1 MILRLRNALTSS
13 DIAKPTSAQRV
24 RPIEGQFLHS
34 PTQRKVVFCLGGWSE
49 RMCAMIRKVSN
60 VEFVVPTVF
69 AVALAI
75 VLSIGAIYLTEIL
88 LGPIEPVE
96 AHQSVAGNCG
106 ITELP
111 NPDGRLSRVHLLLS
125 GMK

>member
-1 MILRLRNALTSS
+1 VLS
-13 DIAKPTSAQRV
+13 RV
-24 RPIEGQFLHS
+24 QFS
-34 PTQRKVVFCLGGWSE
+34 IPRLGGTWSSVSGLVKA
-49 RMCAMIRKVSN
+49 MSAMIRKVRN

-75 VLSIGAIYLTEIL
+75 VLSIGAIYLTEIF
-88 LGPIEPVE
+88 LGPIERVE
-96 AHQSVAGNCG
+96 ANHSVAGSGG
-106 ITELP
+106 ITDLP

>member
-1 MILRLRNALTSS
+1 MS
-13 DIAKPTSAQRV
+13 
-24 RPIEGQFLHS
+24 
-34 PTQRKVVFCLGGWSE
+34 
-49 RMCAMIRKVSN
+49 AMIRKVRN

-75 VLSIGAIYLTEIL
+75 VLSIGAIYLTEIF
-88 LGPIEPVE
+88 LGPIEHVQ
-96 AHQSVAGNCG
+96 ANHSVAGSGGN
-106 ITELP
+106 TYLP

>member
-1 MILRLRNALTSS
+1 
-13 DIAKPTSAQRV
+13 
-24 RPIEGQFLHS
+24 
-34 PTQRKVVFCLGGWSE
+34 
-49 RMCAMIRKVSN
+49 MIRKVRN

-69 AVALAI
+69 AA
-75 VLSIGAIYLTEIL
+75 VLSIGAIYLTEIF

-96 AHQSVAGNCG
+96 AHQSVAGSGG

>member
-1 MILRLRNALTSS
+1 
-13 DIAKPTSAQRV
+13 
-24 RPIEGQFLHS
+24 
-34 PTQRKVVFCLGGWSE
+34 
-49 RMCAMIRKVSN
+49 MCAMICKVSN

-69 AVALAI
+69 AAALAI
-75 VLSIGAIYLTEIL
+75 VLSFGAVYLAEIF

-96 AHQSVAGNCG
+96 AHQSVAGSGG

>member
-1 MILRLRNALTSS
+1 M
-13 DIAKPTSAQRV
+13 
-24 RPIEGQFLHS
+24 
-34 PTQRKVVFCLGGWSE
+34 VFCLEADQSE
-49 RMCAMIRKVSN
+49 VATIRKVRN

-75 VLSIGAIYLTEIL
+75 VLSIGAIYLTEIF
-88 LGPIEPVE
+88 LGPIEQVE
-96 AHQSVAGNCG
+96 ANHSVAGSGG

>member
-1 MILRLRNALTSS
+1 MPHGPTPRALKIHPLSGGLGAKFSIPRLRGRCSS
-13 DIAKPTSAQRV
+13 ILV
-24 RPIEGQFLHS
+24 R
-34 PTQRKVVFCLGGWSE
+34 SE
-49 RMCAMIRKVSN
+49 RVCVMIRMRN

-88 LGPIEPVE
+88 LGPIEPIE
-96 AHQSVAGNCG
+96 AHQSVAGNRG